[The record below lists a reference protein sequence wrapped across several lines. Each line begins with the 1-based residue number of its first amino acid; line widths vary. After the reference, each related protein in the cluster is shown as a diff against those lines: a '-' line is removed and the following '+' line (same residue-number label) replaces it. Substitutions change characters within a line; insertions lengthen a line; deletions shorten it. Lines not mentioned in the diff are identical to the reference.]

1 MQLEDYISTERLEIY
16 TDVLKLKPE
25 EALGGYNWN
34 KALSSAMQQL
44 LHCLE
49 VTLRNAIDYAIRH
62 NPPRVR
68 PDFGRPTLAGSTIFR
83 ASLAIKPTS
92 ARVSGLKRTGRGIH
106 SRFRTAARSITSPP
120 GRKPASVRFQNASV
134 TPG

>member
-1 MQLEDYISTERLEIY
+1 MLLEDYISPERLKVY

-34 KALSSAMQQL
+34 KALSAGMQPL

-62 NPPRVR
+62 NPP
-68 PDFGRPTLAGSTIFR
+68 PGYGGLMLTGSTICR
-83 ASLAIKPTS
+83 ASSVIKPTS
-92 ARVSGLKRTGRGIH
+92 ARVSFCYYI
-106 SRFRTAARSITSPP
+106 FDITSN
-120 GRKPASVRFQNASV
+120 SVY
-134 TPG
+134 TTYYE